1 MRIINK
7 ELESNLSINPD
18 ILFFNPKIELL
29 ENNIIYNFNFNWQL
43 LSLSA

>member
-18 ILFFNPKIELL
+18 ILFFNPQIELL
-29 ENNIIYNFNFNWQL
+29 ENNIIYNFNFNWKL